1 LLELYHHGSSVCAAK
16 VRLVL
21 AEKGVEWEG
30 HYLDILA
37 GEQFSPDYLMLNPK
51 AVVPT
56 LVHDGEVI
64 TESTIICEYVD
75 DAFDGPALKPAEALP
90 LARMHSWTK
99 LVDEEVH
106 PSVRPVTYVSTHRHT
121 ILARGTEEV
130 EEHIASDPNPYWRE
144 RKRGW
149 IYDGFE
155 APDVRE
161 AVLFFE
167 KLLSDMDDVLSDGD
181 WLVGNNYTM
190 ADAALTPYVNRLNL
204 LGFEEMWA
212 NRPHLTRWFNQVQTR
227 ASFEPALFQY
237 LPESLRNDM
246 STRGRK
252 AWPEVKK
259 LLSKAA

>member
-1 LLELYHHGSSVCAAK
+1 MLELYHHGSSVCAAK

-21 AEKGVEWEG
+21 AEKDVEWEG

-37 GEQFSPDYLMLNPK
+37 GEQFNPDYLKLNPK

-64 TESTIICEYVD
+64 TESTLICEYVD
-75 DAFDGPALKPAEALP
+75 DAFEGPALKPKDALP
-90 LARMHSWTK
+90 LARMRYWTK

-106 PSVRPVTYVSTHRHT
+106 PSIRPVTYVSTHRHT
-121 ILARGTEEV
+121 ILARGPEEV
-130 EEHIASDPNPYWRE
+130 REHIESDPDRAWRE

-155 APDVRE
+155 APDVRQ
-161 AVLFFE
+161 AVLFFR
-167 KLLSDMDDVLSDGD
+167 KLLTDMDEALAKSD
-181 WLVGNNYTM
+181 WLFGGSYTM
-190 ADAALTPYVNRLNL
+190 ADAALTPYLNRLHL
-204 LGFEEMWA
+204 LGFEKMWA
-212 NRPHLTRWFNQVQTR
+212 DRPHLARWFDQVKDR

-246 STRGRK
+246 MNRGRK

-259 LLSKAA
+259 LLEEAA